1 MLKLRVK
8 PIHPWSGWA
17 NRQVTYLVKKL
28 LTNGTVGVRK
38 AGTRESCR
46 KFKASFFA
54 QWYIGG
60 KMLFLGTLSQVKL
73 WIAALIWLQIWREV
87 TSGDSKNVWL
97 YEMAVQILKA
107 KKSLRR
113 TNQMSGSKK
122 FCTAWN
128 ERLIDTG
135 LDTNLASRLAMAVHR
150 QHRLG
155 QIVCPLVLYKSS
167 LISRPRPSHWK
178 AIIFVPES
186 VRWRKLRHSESE
198 VSQVPWLGRMQGTR
212 EKHAAM
218 VFVCESVCKKSADL

>member
-1 MLKLRVK
+1 MLNPSTL
-8 PIHPWSGWA
+8 G
-17 NRQVTYLVKKL
+17 LVELTGKWLILWRSFWHL

-38 AGTRESCR
+38 AGTRESCENLTLR
-46 KFKASFFA
+46 FFA
-54 QWYIGG
+54 ETI
-60 KMLFLGTLSQVKL
+60 LSLRTLSQVTL
-73 WIAALIWLQIWREV
+73 WIAALIWLQIWKEV

-97 YEMAVQILKA
+97 YEMAVQILTA